1 MMKKLYR
8 VCAGRRF
15 FALALA
21 AVMVLALLP
30 SAGAAGWETAIAKS
44 VVDDANNAAK
54 AFSGA
59 FSFTGYRAPE
69 GEEETPVS
77 ERETGTLAVSA
88 DGADPV
94 ELSLPAGTYTLE
106 WEAGLTGPEGGA
118 LPEAVTIRAGEETGL
133 AYAGA
138 APSGPDLADFM
149 TSYTLAVNG
158 GEPMDVDGD
167 LELTGVQAGDKITVT
182 GTFDIPL
189 PGEAGF
195 RAGEAYTIDL
205 PAGLTYSR
213 TASAAIYDEDGKKIA
228 VFSLDAVN
236 NTGTLRFEES
246 FAPETY
252 SHLSGNFSFTG
263 VVAVPPG
270 GEDGELSFTVA
281 GHPVIVPI
289 IWAETAAQV
298 KKSGEL
304 MSFSNNS
311 VARWTVTVQ
320 PPSKSNLFPA
330 GLTLTDHMSRK
341 DADGDDI
348 HELRKLESVKI
359 GNTTLSEGDYTLE
372 DTGSG
377 FVLTLNREF
386 EGDSMKLVFTSNLS
400 DAGLESLGSAVNK
413 QLEGVKIH
421 NRVTVAAEAGGTGGE
436 TTPWGQADAEV
447 TTNVNLLQKTYVKQE
462 WTAEGTS
469 QIWRLFVNK
478 NYMSLD
484 TGTVITDTLP
494 QGLAFESAVFYRHK
508 TGDLTN
514 IKSYTQEDDL
524 FTADSSS
531 DGTVSFTLGKD
542 IDIPMVIEIRTSGEV
557 PAGGATNKASMTLNG
572 TTFTSQASTGAGA
585 SVTTVY
591 KRGANYNLKNRT
603 AQWNVFMG
611 PTDGPAMLT
620 DVLTKQT
627 LIAADE
633 ALQAEFTADAMKYI
647 SIQRTNAPSPGQI
660 AEGGTVTLVGSPI
673 FLDLSSGSASGT
685 LDGVTF
691 TATYANNVLTINA
704 EAPLTYVYRVQ
715 YHVRVADSLIYGT
728 IGAPSEK
735 KPLIG
740 RVSNRNLTNK
750 VSLTTGGK
758 EYTSEAT
765 LSNGNSNF
773 DKNTAVA
780 NMAAQTISWKLE
792 ANKLGLSYRV
802 DDNPDSENYFLIQDR
817 LPAGLFFK
825 GAADVT
831 LSPSVAKLES
841 DGYTVDIQVSDD
853 GTQLDIV
860 IRSAE
865 GEKLLNQSVT
875 ATVVSHIT
883 DEAVQSLLNSG
894 SKSFRN
900 NGYQRGV
907 SPGGIVCWEGDYED
921 ATLNTTPVKKNASYN
936 PQTGMIDWS
945 ITVNPGHLPV
955 LDMENG
961 VDLADQLTVTG
972 LTSGT
977 LTPADLVEFSTGSL
991 VITRKAAG
999 GTSTTIIPQAAEDA
1013 APAAGSYYR
1022 YDPETLQLELHIDTS
1037 GGAASDTYTI
1047 KYATLLNIPEG
1058 YTGNDTVTVDNKVG
1072 WSGHSGGSKVT
1083 NIDLAGVNVGLDIT
1097 KFGTLT
1103 VHKADAVT
1111 NQALKGAVFALY
1123 QVKNG
1128 VAAQEPLATAVTQSN
1143 GDAVFQRLIPGEY
1156 LLVEITAPAGYRISA
1171 QAGAGIGVTI
1181 QAGHAAEETV
1191 KNQPILGRIVVTKT
1205 GPDEKGHTVLLP
1217 GAAFRLLAEDR
1228 ETVVRPAQV
1237 TGERG
1242 QTIFENLPMGT
1253 YYLQETA
1260 APEGY
1265 VLSGELI
1272 PVVLRDNGTET
1283 IAVNRTVTN
1292 LREETP
1298 PPVGPVDPVDPDI
1311 PPVDPDTPPVDP
1323 DTPPVDPDTPPV
1335 DPDTPPVDPDTPPV
1349 DPDTPTPPP
1358 DRPSTPGDR
1367 DDDDDDDDV
1376 ILPGDLTPGEVE
1388 DLLENGKV
1396 PLSDIPDLTP
1406 EEIIE
1411 QNIPLVDLPDLEVP
1425 RAGQPGIPATG
1436 DDTPVELLAAGLL
1449 AALGGLFLLN
1459 RKPRR
1464 SETRRR

>member
-30 SAGAAGWETAIAKS
+30 SAGAAGWDTAIAQS
-44 VVDDANNAAK
+44 VVDDANDAAR

-59 FSFTGYRAPE
+59 FAFTGYRAPE
-69 GEEETPVS
+69 GQEETPVS

-88 DGADPV
+88 DGTAPV

-106 WEAGLTGPEGGA
+106 WEAGWTGPEGGA
-118 LPEAVTIRAGEETGL
+118 LPETVTVRAGEETGL

-149 TSYTLAVNG
+149 TSYTLALNG
-158 GEPMDVDGD
+158 GEPMDVDGG

-182 GTFDIPL
+182 GSFDIPL

-213 TASAAIYDEDGKKIA
+213 TASAAIYDEGGKKIA

-252 SHLSGNFSFTG
+252 SHLSGNFSFNG

-289 IWAETAAQV
+289 IWAETAAEV
-298 KKSGEL
+298 KKSGA
-304 MSFSNNS
+304 MVSYSNNS
-311 VARWTVTVQ
+311 VVRWTVTVQ
-320 PPSKSNLFPA
+320 PPNKSGVFPA
-330 GLTLTDHMSRK
+330 GLTVTDHMSRK
-341 DADGDDI
+341 DAAGPDI

-359 GNTTLSEGDYTLE
+359 GESTLSEKDYTLT

-377 FVLTLNREF
+377 FILTLNREF
-386 EGDSMKLVFTSNLS
+386 EGASMKLVFTSNLS

-413 QLEGVKIH
+413 QLEGIRVH
-421 NRVTVAAEAGGTGGE
+421 NHVSVAAAQEGGFDGE
-436 TTPWGQADAEV
+436 TISWGQADAAMV
-447 TTNVNLLQKTYVKQE
+447 TTVNLLQKTYVKQE
-462 WTAEGTS
+462 WTAEGTC
-469 QIWRLFVNK
+469 QVWRLFINK
-478 NYMSLD
+478 NHMSLD
-484 TGTVITDTLP
+484 AGTVIMDTLP
-494 QGLAFESAVFYRHK
+494 QGLTFDSAVFYRHK
-508 TGDLTN
+508 GGDLTK
-514 IKSYTQEDDL
+514 IGSYTREDDL
-524 FTADSSS
+524 FETDASSE
-531 DGTVSFTLGKD
+531 GEVSFTLRED
-542 IDIPMVIEIRTSGEV
+542 IDVPMVIEVKTSGEV
-557 PAGGATNKASMTLNG
+557 PAGGATNRASMTVEN
-572 TTFTSQASTGAGA
+572 TTFTSQATTGTGA
-585 SVTTVY
+585 SITSVY
-591 KRGANYNLKNRT
+591 KQGAGYNLKNRT
-603 AQWNVFMG
+603 AQWNVYVG
-611 PTDGPAMLT
+611 PTDGAAMLSDT
-620 DVLTKQT
+620 LEAEKQT
-627 LIAADE
+627 LIAADA
-633 ALQAEFTADAMKYI
+633 ALQAEFTSDAMKYI
-647 SIQRTNAPSPGQI
+647 SIQRIQELSPGQV
-660 AEGGTVTLVGSPI
+660 AETGKATLAGSPI
-673 FLDLSSGSASGT
+673 YLDLSGGTKSGT

-691 TATYANNVLTINA
+691 TAAYSGKTLTV
-704 EAPLTYVYRVQ
+704 ETDGPLAHVYRVQ
-715 YHVRVADSLIYGT
+715 FHVRVADNVIYGT
-728 IGAPSEK
+728 IKAPGGN
-735 KPLIG
+735 KPIG
-740 RVSNRNLTNK
+740 RHSGRNLTNEA
-750 VSLTTGGK
+750 VLTVGGK
-758 EYTSEAT
+758 TYTSKAA
-765 LSNGNSNF
+765 LSNSNSNF
-773 DKNTAVA
+773 DKNTA
-780 NMAAQTISWKLE
+780 NPSMAAQTISWKLR
-792 ANKLGLSYRV
+792 ANQQGLSYRV

-825 GAADVT
+825 GAEDVT
-831 LSPSVAKLES
+831 LNPSAAKLEAA
-841 DGYTVDIQVSDD
+841 GYTVDIRVDD
-853 GTQLDIV
+853 SGTQMDIV
-860 IRSAE
+860 IRSAT
-865 GEKLLNQSVT
+865 GEKIFNQSVT

-883 DEAVQSLLNSG
+883 DEAVQDLLSKG
-894 SKSFRN
+894 DKSFRN

-907 SPGGIVCWEGDYED
+907 SPDGKARWEGDYED
-921 ATLNTTPVKKNASYN
+921 ITLKTTPVSKNASYN

-945 ITVNPGHLPV
+945 ITVNPSHLPV

-999 GTSTTIIPQAAEDA
+999 GASTTIVPQAVEGT
-1013 APAAGSYYR
+1013 APATGSYYR
-1022 YDPETLQLELHIDTS
+1022 YDPETLQLELHIDVS

-1097 KFGTLT
+1097 KFGALT

-1123 QVKNG
+1123 QVTNG
-1128 VAAQEPLATAVTQSN
+1128 VAAQEPLTTAVTQSN
-1143 GDAVFQRLIPGEY
+1143 GDALFQRLIPGEY
-1156 LLVEITAPAGYRISA
+1156 LLVEMTAPAGYRISA

-1181 QAGHAAEETV
+1181 QAGHTAEETV
-1191 KNQPILGRIVVTKT
+1191 KNQPILGRIVVTKVGPGST
-1205 GPDEKGHTVLLP
+1205 GGTVLLP
-1217 GAAFRLLAEDR
+1217 GAAFRLLAEDQ
-1228 ETVVRPAQV
+1228 ETTVRPAQV
-1237 TGERG
+1237 TDERG
-1242 QTIFENLPMGT
+1242 QTAFENLPMGT

-1260 APEGY
+1260 APDGY

-1272 PVVLRDNGTET
+1272 PVVLQDNGTET

-1298 PPVGPVDPVDPDI
+1298 PPVGPVDPVDPD
-1311 PPVDPDTPPVDP
+1311 TPPVDP
-1323 DTPPVDPDTPPV
+1323 NTPPV

-1367 DDDDDDDDV
+1367 DDDDDDV

-1449 AALGGLFLLN
+1449 AALGGLFLLY

-1464 SETRRR
+1464 SETRRH